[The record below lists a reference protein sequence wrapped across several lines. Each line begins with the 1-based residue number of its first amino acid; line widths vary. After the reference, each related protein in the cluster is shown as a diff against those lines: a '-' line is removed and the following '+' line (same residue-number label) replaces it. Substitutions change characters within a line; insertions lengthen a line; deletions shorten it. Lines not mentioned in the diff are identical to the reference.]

1 MTARD
6 LIKTLLAQL
15 PRHAEEEGDFYAIE
29 RHHLV
34 DALCLEHGLDQ
45 TLAEQTV
52 ELCECL
58 LETLSVLQSE
68 ALAKGN
74 WCFVSFPAQLLA
86 TSVLTAMSDADSRLF
101 AANFWNT
108 QGIDNAK
115 KDRQREVLRAIELA
129 RVEHHGNRDAQP
141 IRNCYVAWSIIKL
154 DGRILFYQREDTKKR
169 FDRAAGDY
177 GLLGGRCHQNDLN
190 GITDR
195 AALLTTLQSPDSQL
209 VKAALP
215 QTLKRELEEEAGL
228 RFGEHY
234 GFKPWRNLRPY
245 RQVQGAAPNHALTE
259 YYLEI
264 FQIEL
269 TLEGFLFLQQRID
282 EDNRLAWIS
291 LDDIARGE
299 TMDQKIPYIK
309 ALYDDFNGDRAALVE
324 VLTELQD
331 SFVAGYL
338 SDKDKFGITLPI
350 AHGKPVLAGVLGKEK
365 ALNLVLNDRQLALIL
380 GLAAHLR
387 GFVFESLTTNVV
399 LHPYGWVEV
408 VAQSSMDQELIELSA
423 ALAGSELVMESR
435 RDRLFRLSIRPDTV
449 FFADELFS
457 FSVNQQDLLSVKTK
471 IPVTIARQSLHTGFG
486 VIHDKAE
493 VFNLTLDFAHK
504 LKSLFEHEFSAD
516 NEDAVKIEDTYKK
529 GLHKEAKFQAL
540 GLRNLVRR
548 EAGIVRFVLNFKLD

>member
-1 MTARD
+1 MTTRD

-15 PRHAEEEGDFYAIE
+15 PRHAEEEGDFYAVE

-34 DALCLEHGLDQ
+34 DALCVEHGLDR
-45 TLAEQTV
+45 TLAEQSI

-58 LETLSVLQSE
+58 LGTLSVLQPE

-86 TSVLTAMSDADSRLF
+86 TSVLTAMSDPDSRSF

-115 KDRQREVLRAIELA
+115 KDRQRELLRAIELA

-141 IRNCYVAWSIIKL
+141 IRYCYVAWSIIKL

-169 FDRAAGDY
+169 FDQTAGDY
-177 GLLGGRCHQNDLN
+177 GLLGGRCHQNDLQ

-195 AALLTTLQSPDSQL
+195 VALLAALQSPDSQR

-228 RFGEHY
+228 RFDEHY
-234 GFKPWRNLRPY
+234 DFKPWRSLRPY
-245 RQVQGAAPNHALTE
+245 RQVEGAAPNHALTE

-269 TLEGFLFLQQRID
+269 TLEGFLFLQQRMD

-299 TMDQKIPYIK
+299 TKEQKIPYIK
-309 ALYDDFNGDRAALVE
+309 ALYEFNGDRAALVDA
-324 VLTELQD
+324 LTALPD

-365 ALNLVLNDRQLALIL
+365 ALDLALTERQLALIV
-380 GLAAHLR
+380 GLAAHLK
-387 GFVFESLTTNVV
+387 GFVFESLTSNIV

-408 VAQSSMDQELIELSA
+408 VESSSLDQELIELSA

-486 VIHDKAE
+486 VVHDKVE

-504 LKSLFEHEFSAD
+504 LKSLFEHQFSAD
-516 NEDAVKIEDTYKK
+516 NEYAVKIEDSYKK
-529 GLHKEAKFQAL
+529 CLLKEAKFQAL
-540 GLRNLVRR
+540 GLRYLIRR
-548 EAGIVRFVLNFKLD
+548 EAGIVRFVLNFKLA